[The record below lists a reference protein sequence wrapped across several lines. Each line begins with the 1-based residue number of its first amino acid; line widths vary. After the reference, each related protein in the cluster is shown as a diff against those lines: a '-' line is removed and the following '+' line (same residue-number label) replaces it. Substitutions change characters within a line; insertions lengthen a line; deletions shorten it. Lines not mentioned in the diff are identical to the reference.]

1 MALWDKMLGKPLAWL
16 LELVVKHLNL
26 PLTVETIK
34 SPPDVMITT
43 KPGGAAP
50 IIKREQPKS
59 PTSCWTLVV
68 LHDNG
73 EQYYQNLLLKSFRSR
88 VVIKL
93 PGNIEMKLVEPPYSI
108 SQKKKNAIGQATVRV
123 KDVVHID
130 APHLEAIAMCFE
142 AVPNSATQGF
152 TQRLR
157 AAYPYITKL
166 AALPPYTP
174 ERGVSLSQQLTK
186 PTTASKRQGCSN
198 WPCRAGHCSN
208 EDCPNY
214 CFDSDC
220 MIEMID
226 DNGEIVGVKS
236 ASQIR
241 VGDCVRGIWADGTY
255 SNTTVVVGVV
265 KELVGRSVGMVE
277 VSPGNFLTPGH
288 PLQTSAG
295 GLFVRPKQI
304 SPLQHKHVVQL
315 RAERKG
321 RSNVAHYCCCL
332 NKLFFF
338 FFSPLRGLLQ
348 PGPILPWG
356 GRGRQLFR
364 HFTCD
369 STVLATSA
377 VALHHQ
383 KQHAHL
389 KPDKPKQQK
398 KKRDFLVSLDV
409 QIHVNVFY

>member
-1 MALWDKMLGKPLAWL
+1 
-16 LELVVKHLNL
+16 
-26 PLTVETIK
+26 
-34 SPPDVMITT
+34 
-43 KPGGAAP
+43 
-50 IIKREQPKS
+50 
-59 PTSCWTLVV
+59 
-68 LHDNG
+68 
-73 EQYYQNLLLKSFRSR
+73 
-88 VVIKL
+88 
-93 PGNIEMKLVEPPYSI
+93 MKLVEPPYSI

-142 AVPNSATQGF
+142 AVPNSAQGF

-226 DNGEIVGVKS
+226 DNGEIVGVKP

-241 VGDCVRGIWADGTY
+241 VGDCVRGIWADGAY
-255 SNTTVVVGVV
+255 SSTAVVVGVV

-304 SPLQHKHVVQL
+304 SPLQHKHVEALYNFVL
-315 RAERKG
+315 SERVALVLHTAANSSCSSTSSSCSSSV
-321 RSNVAHYCCCL
+321 SNDLSITAANQPL
-332 NKLFFF
+332 SSSS
-338 FFSPLRGLLQ
+338 SPLFVACSSLGQ
-348 PGPILPWG
+348 FCPGVDEEGSFFGTSRVIHQCMQHPEWPYI
-356 GRGRQLFR
+356 
-364 HFTCD
+364 TKN
-369 STVLATSA
+369 STRT
-377 VALHHQ
+377 
-383 KQHAHL
+383 
-389 KPDKPKQQK
+389 
-398 KKRDFLVSLDV
+398 
-409 QIHVNVFY
+409 